1 MRESFA
7 ARGCQ
12 KPRKTIKRNRWA
24 LTILVTAMGAF
35 TGCSYAASDV
45 DGTASGGKL
54 SVEAGEYKQIVGFR
68 QTQDQSLESSASLT
82 FEDSFEKYSVVKAI
96 HALVIEDMG
105 QTELS
110 GIGSNTTL
118 KNIQMRFFG
127 SGTGEID
134 KYLDA
139 VFVSPAAGS
148 QSEQSLELRSNLLK
162 VVDGSQIEREAG
174 TLSLAAVA
182 AGNSNV
188 LDLKQLLVEGNSTA
202 IEGSRLSVNS
212 VAAVHLSSTS
222 GEDVQLYNNSL
233 RAENSR
239 INGTVYGAMG
249 RPSTGGKITASENSV
264 EIIESEVDGYL
275 RAFDTTDVNYGRLVA
290 KDNRICINHSIVNN
304 SVNVVAASAQQTAGG
319 VSETFFS
326 GNVIEV
332 KNDSSV
338 NALYAVSTGTKTSGS
353 GYMKNDYYLNNNKI
367 IARDSHLSGAGT
379 YASYAKIHQ
388 KAYKD
393 EGSISIKDSEI
404 SFERTTFDGKYLH
417 AAYAASRAGSSS
429 IEGTKVSYVNSEI
442 KPSQYSYDSLIFA
455 TNGGGATVSNSL
467 TTVDSSKLVGTFGLV
482 ALTVNNG
489 YARALGNR
497 YVITGGSVLEG
508 DFVLSFVTAPEIEL
522 VDNSFLV
529 EGSAD
534 LKKANLYGYSISQSK
549 NAKIENN
556 TIIFSDW
563 NDGDK
568 NSVLSLR
575 NFNQIKFGT
584 ILWRDKGSVVTIL
597 TGENSLSNTSVA
609 AVDNAWVL
617 DSPVRPAAGEY
628 MYLIDGSV
636 VSSDSDQTL
645 GLSPDNFDSSVSFYL
660 KDSALVEGEATLSL
674 TDDGSLKMTID
685 EYSASD
691 QSLILVENR
700 AAAVA
705 FLNNGND
712 LIIDSLD
719 IAGRPGTSP
728 VGFALIQGEALRYDT
743 ASSIKVNGFHS
754 IFGSGVNIDDQWNLT
769 GFFETGSANYRTQN
783 VFAGES
789 FRGDG
794 EMAYW
799 GLGLAAKYK
808 ITPEFSTHVGLQFGR
823 MKTDISN
830 AIRNSEGEFFDVK
843 DYAWYWSGQ
852 IGLNWSRE
860 IQTGTVGLYARY
872 MHSQLAGGSTNAGK
886 DQLDFD
892 SVQSDRFRLGV
903 KNAIEISDQSSINL
917 GLGWDYEAN
926 AKARMSI
933 GDIEAP
939 TQSLQG
945 STGFAEVGGTWSAN
959 GFSVEGRVRGF
970 AGVISGWEGQI
981 RGSFTF

>member
-1 MRESFA
+1 
-7 ARGCQ
+7 
-12 KPRKTIKRNRWA
+12 
-24 LTILVTAMGAF
+24 
-35 TGCSYAASDV
+35 
-45 DGTASGGKL
+45 
-54 SVEAGEYKQIVGFR
+54 
-68 QTQDQSLESSASLT
+68 
-82 FEDSFEKYSVVKAI
+82 
-96 HALVIEDMG
+96 
-105 QTELS
+105 
-110 GIGSNTTL
+110 
-118 KNIQMRFFG
+118 
-127 SGTGEID
+127 
-134 KYLDA
+134 
-139 VFVSPAAGS
+139 
-148 QSEQSLELRSNLLK
+148 
-162 VVDGSQIEREAG
+162 
-174 TLSLAAVA
+174 
-182 AGNSNV
+182 
-188 LDLKQLLVEGNSTA
+188 
-202 IEGSRLSVNS
+202 
-212 VAAVHLSSTS
+212 
-222 GEDVQLYNNSL
+222 
-233 RAENSR
+233 
-239 INGTVYGAMG
+239 
-249 RPSTGGKITASENSV
+249 
-264 EIIESEVDGYL
+264 
-275 RAFDTTDVNYGRLVA
+275 
-290 KDNRICINHSIVNN
+290 
-304 SVNVVAASAQQTAGG
+304 
-319 VSETFFS
+319 
-326 GNVIEV
+326 
-332 KNDSSV
+332 
-338 NALYAVSTGTKTSGS
+338 
-353 GYMKNDYYLNNNKI
+353 
-367 IARDSHLSGAGT
+367 
-379 YASYAKIHQ
+379 
-388 KAYKD
+388 
-393 EGSISIKDSEI
+393 
-404 SFERTTFDGKYLH
+404 
-417 AAYAASRAGSSS
+417 
-429 IEGTKVSYVNSEI
+429 
-442 KPSQYSYDSLIFA
+442 
-455 TNGGGATVSNSL
+455 
-467 TTVDSSKLVGTFGLV
+467 
-482 ALTVNNG
+482 
-489 YARALGNR
+489 
-497 YVITGGSVLEG
+497 
-508 DFVLSFVTAPEIEL
+508 
-522 VDNSFLV
+522 
-529 EGSAD
+529 
-534 LKKANLYGYSISQSK
+534 
-549 NAKIENN
+549 
-556 TIIFSDW
+556 
-563 NDGDK
+563 
-568 NSVLSLR
+568 
-575 NFNQIKFGT
+575 
-584 ILWRDKGSVVTIL
+584 
-597 TGENSLSNTSVA
+597 
-609 AVDNAWVL
+609 
-617 DSPVRPAAGEY
+617 

-636 VSSDSDQTL
+636 VSSNPDQTL

-728 VGFALIQGEALRYDT
+728 AGFALIQGEALRYDT

-789 FRGDG
+789 FGGDG

-830 AIRNSEGEFFDVK
+830 AIRNSEGEFFDVR

-903 KNAIEISDQSSINL
+903 KNASDQSSINL

-959 GFSVEGRVRGF
+959 GFAVEGRVRGF

>member
-24 LTILVTAMGAF
+24 LTILMTAMGAF

-68 QTQDQSLESSASLT
+68 QTQDQPLESSASLT

-96 HALVIEDMG
+96 HALVIENMG

-127 SGTGEID
+127 SGSGEAD

-148 QSEQSLELRSNLLK
+148 QSEQSLELRSNSLK

-202 IEGSRLSVNS
+202 IEGSRLSVSS

-222 GEDVQLYNNSL
+222 GEDVHLYNNSL
-233 RAENSR
+233 RAENSY

-249 RPSTGGKITASENSV
+249 RPSVGGEITANGNSI
-264 EIIESEVDGYL
+264 EIIDSTVDGYL
-275 RAFDTTDVNYGRLVA
+275 RGFDTTGVNYKKLVA
-290 KDNRICINHSIVNN
+290 NDNRIRIDRSTINN
-304 SVNVVAASAQQTAGG
+304 SSNVLVATAQQVAGG

-326 GNVIEV
+326 GNVIEI
-332 KNDSSV
+332 NDSSV
-338 NALYAVSTGTKTSGS
+338 NGLYAVSTQTMTSGS
-353 GYMKNDYYLNNNKI
+353 GYMKNDYYLNGNKI
-367 IARDSHLSGAGT
+367 IARGSQLSGTGT
-379 YASYAKIHQ
+379 YASYASITSWTPQ
-388 KAYKD
+388 D
-393 EGSISIKDSEI
+393 EGGISIKDSEI
-404 SFERTTFDGKYLH
+404 SFERTIFDGKYLH

-429 IEGTKVSYVNSEI
+429 VEGTKVSYVNSKI

-467 TTVDSSKLVGTFGLV
+467 TTVDSSTLVGLFGSA
-482 ALTVNNG
+482 ALSVNNG
-489 YARALGNR
+489 YGRVLGNR
-497 YVITGGSVLEG
+497 YVITGASVLEG
-508 DFVLSFVTAPEIEL
+508 DFYLADVTAPEIEI

-534 LKKANLYGYSISQSK
+534 LKKANLCGYTISQSQ
-549 NAKIENN
+549 NARIENN
-556 TIIFSDW
+556 AIIFSGWD
-563 NDGDK
+563 DGDK
-568 NSVLSLR
+568 NSVLSLQ

-584 ILWRDKGSVVTIL
+584 ILWRDQGSVVTVL

-617 DSPVRPAAGEY
+617 ESPVRPAAGEY

-636 VSSDSDQTL
+636 VSSNPDQTL
-645 GLSPDNFDSSVSFYL
+645 GLSPDNFDSSVNFYL

-685 EYSASD
+685 EYSVSD

-700 AAAVA
+700 VAAVA

-719 IAGRPGTSP
+719 IAGRSGTSP

-743 ASSIKVNGFHS
+743 ASSIKINGFHS

-783 VFAGES
+783 VFVGES

-808 ITPEFSTHVGLQFGR
+808 ITPKFSTHVGLQFGR

-830 AIRNSEGEFFDVK
+830 AIRNSEGEFFDVR

-892 SVQSDRFRLGV
+892 AVQSDRFRLGV

-959 GFSVEGRVRGF
+959 GFAVEGRVRGF